1 MPMTFLSSQAQM
13 DMRSSLLSIFT
24 LTHYTGTEGRC
35 VPDYFGLCIAQ
46 AFYYCA
52 AIQELEIYFEFSDG

>member
-1 MPMTFLSSQAQM
+1 MTFLSSQAQM
-13 DMRSSLLSIFT
+13 DMRSSLHSIFT

-46 AFYYCA
+46 AFYYFA